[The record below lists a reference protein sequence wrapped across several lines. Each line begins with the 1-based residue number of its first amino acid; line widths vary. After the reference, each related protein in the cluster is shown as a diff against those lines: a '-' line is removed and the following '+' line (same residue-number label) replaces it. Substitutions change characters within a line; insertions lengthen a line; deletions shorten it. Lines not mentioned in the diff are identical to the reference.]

1 MTTSP
6 LHESRSQ
13 HIVGTYLHSRRH
25 FQGTIRRYKWAHSR
39 TEGSITAY
47 LITKA
52 LEMEGVSQ

>member
-47 LITKA
+47 LTN
-52 LEMEGVSQ
+52 